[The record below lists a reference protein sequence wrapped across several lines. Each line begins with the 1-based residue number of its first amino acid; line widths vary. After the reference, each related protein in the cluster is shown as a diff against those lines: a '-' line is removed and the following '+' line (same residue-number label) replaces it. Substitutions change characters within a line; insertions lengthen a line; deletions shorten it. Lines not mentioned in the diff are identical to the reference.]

1 MSMEAK
7 EYTLEELLVA
17 NLASEL
23 RDGEVGFI
31 GLGTGGR
38 TFVLAVGVPTVAS
51 RLAQLTHAPDFV
63 PMLGPIVDPD
73 LDHIPE
79 SYTDHELLS
88 WPCRAQITVMDCL
101 DYWQRGTIKV
111 GFVSGAQVDQ
121 YGNVNTVAIG
131 DYNQPK
137 VRLVG
142 PIAQTNHT
150 AFGQR
155 VFIFQEHEKRS
166 FVERVDFVS
175 GTGHIIDGKPRSE
188 YGLRGGGPYKVYTD
202 LAIMDFCPET
212 KRMRLASVHPGVT
225 ADQVQ
230 DNTGFELIIPDHVPT
245 TRRPTEEEV
254 RLIRRI
260 DPKGLLL
267 QAKIK

>member
-1 MSMEAK
+1 MDNLK

-17 NLASEL
+17 NLAKEL
-23 RDGEVGFI
+23 KDEEVGFI

-73 LDHIPE
+73 LSHIPE

-88 WPCRAQITVMDCL
+88 WPCRAQISVMDCL
-101 DYWQRGTIKV
+101 DYWQRGAIKV
-111 GFVSGAQVDQ
+111 GFVSGAQVDM

-131 DYNQPK
+131 DYENPK

-142 PIAQTNHT
+142 PIAQTNHM
-150 AFGQR
+150 AFAEK

-166 FVERVDFVS
+166 FVEKVDFIS
-175 GTGHIIDGKPRSE
+175 GTGFLGGHNDREIA
-188 YGLRGGGPYKVYTD
+188 GLRGKGPSKVFTD
-202 LAIMDFCPET
+202 LAILDFCPET

-225 ADQVQ
+225 VEQVQ
-230 DNTGFELIIPDHVPT
+230 ENTGFELIIPDHVPVT
-245 TRRPTEEEV
+245 PEPTEEEMK
-254 RLIRRI
+254 LIREI

-267 QAKIK
+267 EAKIK